1 MKVDICRSGTYICRV
16 VGNPQLGLIGSNR
29 CLLYGK
35 RRLDPRTIIVI
46 NQWNLTTYRNEKKRD
61 DMFNE
66 VIDLYQVQTGY
77 R

>member
-1 MKVDICRSGTYICRV
+1 MKVDICRSRTHIWHV
-16 VGNPQLGLIGSNR
+16 VRNPQLGLIGLNR

-35 RRLDPRTIIVI
+35 RRLDPRTIIVV
-46 NQWNLTTYRNEKKRD
+46 NQWNLVTYGNEKKRD
-61 DMFNE
+61 EMFNE